1 MKIRKITASFD
12 PSPGLMR
19 AVLIA
24 VLGVGLGGF
33 LVLIGFFIYF
43 TRDLPKIHNILEYQP
58 PIVTVLYDDR
68 GEPFAEYYLQ
78 RREIVAP
85 ELIPVRVKQA
95 FVAAED
101 SSFYQHEGI
110 SLGDIL
116 RALWVNIRE
125 RRIVQGGSTITQQVA
140 KTLLLSPERKLTRKI
155 REAILAYRIERNL
168 TKDEILSIYLN
179 QIYFGQGAYGI
190 KAAAEAYFDK
200 SYEALDLAEIAFLA
214 GLPRAPNSYSPYS
227 HPERAKERQIY
238 VLNRM
243 VEEGYLALAESA
255 QIREQPLSFRRSHFP
270 RIQAPY
276 FAEHFRRELQARY
289 GDEKLYQEGLRV
301 YTTMNLDMQLAA
313 EESLRKGLR
322 ELDKRQGYRGPL
334 RHLPPEEYEAFIG
347 QEEKN
352 IREANSSGIFALRRS
367 RPGGAY
373 TIEALPAPE
382 PFRLTED
389 ETYHGLVTKVD
400 SRNDLVEVKV
410 GPYPGVIHLKD
421 MKWARKPDPDAP
433 GATISYPS
441 HALTEG
447 DVILVRKKEML
458 PDPGPGEP
466 QFVFSLE
473 QEPLAE
479 GAMVVIEPDTGFVRA
494 MVGGY
499 DYRRSEFNRVIQAM
513 RQPGSAFKPIFYA
526 AALENGYTPATIVID
541 SPMIYEDPETAL
553 LWRPKNYG
561 ERFFGPI
568 SLRKALAKSVN
579 NVSIRLLQ
587 DIGIDTAINFAHRL
601 GIEAE
606 LAEDLSLAL
615 GSSAMAPMELVKA
628 YAVFAN
634 RGKKVHP
641 IFVKEIRDREG
652 TILEQ
657 NLSSTVGMNLGAGK
671 HFLSPFL
678 SGEELSPQIWS
689 EEAGMTDSGTQTAGE
704 GVSAPGAD
712 RAVDED
718 IAFLITYLL
727 EGVIRHGT
735 GWRARVLN
743 RPVAGKTGTSNDNK
757 DAWFLGY
764 TPNLVVGVWVGFDD
778 ERPLGR
784 FETGSRAASPI
795 WVDFM
800 KKVLGDKPSKDFVV
814 PPGIVFAKIDPET
827 GLLATPETEN
837 PVFEA
842 FEEGTEPKF
851 ATPPKDLAPEDDFY
865 RLDLE

>member
-1 MKIRKITASFD
+1 MLM
-12 PSPGLMR
+12 GLG
-19 AVLIA
+19 AAGLVLF
-24 VLGVGLGGF
+24 LFLVGL
-33 LVLIGFFIYF
+33 FIFF
-43 TRDLPKIHNILEYQP
+43 TRNLPQINNILEYQP
-58 PIVTVLYDDR
+58 PIITFLYDER

-85 ELIPVRVKQA
+85 DLIPVRIKQA

-116 RALWVNIRE
+116 RALWVNLRE

-140 KTLLLSPERKLTRKI
+140 KTLLLSPERKLSRKI

-190 KAAAEAYFDK
+190 KCASEAYFDK
-200 SYEALDLAEIAFLA
+200 AMDALNLAEIAFLA
-214 GLPRAPNSYSPYS
+214 GLPRAPNSYSPYA

-243 VEEGYLALAESA
+243 VEDGYLTPAEA
-255 QIREQPLSFRRSHFP
+255 VEIREEPLYFRKSQFP
-270 RIQAPY
+270 KIQAPY
-276 FAEHFRRELQARY
+276 FSEHFRRELQVKY
-289 GDEKLYQEGLRV
+289 GDQALYQEGLRV
-301 YTTMNLDMQLAA
+301 YTTMNLDMQLIA

-322 ELDKRQGYRGPL
+322 DLDKRQGYRGPL
-334 RHLPPEEYEAFIG
+334 RNLLEGEHEAFLKK
-347 QEEKN
+347 EEEN
-352 IREANSSGIFALRRS
+352 IRERNSSGIFVLRRES
-367 RPGGAY
+367 KGEGFVF
-373 TIEALPAPE
+373 EELPSPE
-382 PFRLTED
+382 PLRLKEN

-400 SRNDLVEVKV
+400 SRNDQVMIQV
-410 GPYPGVIHLKD
+410 GPYQGIIPLQD
-421 MKWARKPDPDAP
+421 MKWAREPDPDNP
-433 GATISYPS
+433 GGIITDPAQ
-441 HALTEG
+441 ALERG
-447 DVILVRKKEML
+447 DVILVRRVELL
-458 PDPGPGEP
+458 PDASPEHPRYL
-466 QFVFSLE
+466 FSLE

-479 GAMVVIEPDTGFVRA
+479 GTLIAVEPDTGFVRA

-499 DYRRSEFNRVIQAM
+499 DYHRSEFNRAVQAM
-513 RQPGSAFKPIFYA
+513 RQAGSAFKPIFYA

-568 SLRKALAKSVN
+568 SLREALAKSVN
-579 NVSIRLLQ
+579 NVSIRILQ
-587 DIGIDTAINFAHRL
+587 DIGIDTAIDFARRL
-601 GIEAE
+601 GIESD

-615 GSSAMAPMELVKA
+615 GSSAMPPLELVKA
-628 YAVFAN
+628 YTVFAN
-634 RGKKVHP
+634 QGRRVSP
-641 IFVKEIRDREG
+641 VFVKEIRDREG
-652 TILEQ
+652 KILEQ
-657 NLSSTVGMNLGAGK
+657 NLSATVGVNFGGGGE
-671 HFLSPFL
+671 FLQPHL
-678 SGEELSPQIWS
+678 PGEELIPHARG
-689 EEAGMTDSGTQTAGE
+689 EQTAGSTE
-704 GVSAPGAD
+704 GMGQTAGIEFSLEED
-712 RAVDED
+712 RAVGAD

-757 DAWFLGY
+757 DAWFVGY
-764 TPNLVVGVWVGFDD
+764 TPDLVAGVWVGFDD
-778 ERPLGR
+778 ERPLGKY
-784 FETGSRAASPI
+784 ETGSRAASPI

-800 KKVLGDKPSKDFVV
+800 MKVLGNRPPKDFIV

-827 GLLATPETEN
+827 GLLATPETDN

-842 FEEGTEPKF
+842 FKEGTEPKF
-851 ATPPKDLAPEDDFY
+851 ATPPKDMAPEDDFY